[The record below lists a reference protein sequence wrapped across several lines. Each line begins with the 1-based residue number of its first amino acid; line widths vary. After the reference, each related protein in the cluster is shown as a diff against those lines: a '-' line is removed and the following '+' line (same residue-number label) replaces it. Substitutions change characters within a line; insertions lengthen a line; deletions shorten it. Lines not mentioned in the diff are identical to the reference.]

1 MVGYKTYLRMQDLE
15 SDCHKLGFTLD
26 GRGEHVSRLSKFG
39 FPTNEDVFFIR
50 VAEDDG
56 TRLPIYSRGV
66 EMFAGDLS
74 SCECFIKGWQKHQ
87 EYTTMLGFKTKIANA
102 EKKTADHYQGE
113 RLKHAMLNGRDPGY
127 NGVLPDNEHNSPF

>member
-1 MVGYKTYLRMQDLE
+1 
-15 SDCHKLGFTLD
+15 
-26 GRGEHVSRLSKFG
+26 
-39 FPTNEDVFFIR
+39 
-50 VAEDDG
+50 
-56 TRLPIYSRGV
+56 
-66 EMFAGDLS
+66 MFAGDLS